1 MKKLFTFF
9 TLTLIAVFT
18 AVSASASE
26 PLVFLNDVDDPATI
40 AEIQDF
46 LVASDDVDGNLTE
59 SITVATDG
67 YTGNETTI
75 GTFDIVFSVTDTA
88 SQTTMFTVTVDNRDI
103 NGPTVDFADYTGD
116 YTILVPL
123 DSTLAE
129 IQAGYIPT
137 SLVIEDAYD
146 GVLTETAIVYDS
158 LVDDPT
164 AIDLTVA
171 GDYPQIIR
179 VTDAAGNET
188 ELEYTIRVTSI
199 VNTPGLVWDDV
210 HGEYTLFG
218 YDLWYYVVGLGAI
231 IAVGYF
237 GFTKKGRKMIGLK

>member
-9 TLTLIAVFT
+9 TLTFIALFT
-18 AVSASASE
+18 AMSADATG

-46 LVASDDVDGNLTE
+46 LVASDDVDGDLTE

-75 GTFDIVFSVTDTA
+75 GTFDIIFSVTDTGA
-88 SQTTMFTVTVDNRDI
+88 QTTMFTVTVDNRDI
-103 NGPTVDFADYTGD
+103 NGPTVDFAEYTGD
-116 YTILVPL
+116 YIILVPL

-129 IQAGYIPT
+129 IQAAYIPQT
-137 SLVIEDAYD
+137 LVIEDAYD
-146 GVLTETAIVYDS
+146 GTLTETAVVYDS

-171 GDYPQIIR
+171 GEYPQIIR
-179 VTDAAGNET
+179 VADAAGNET
-188 ELEYTIRVTSI
+188 ELEYTVRVQNVVS
-199 VNTPGLVWDDV
+199 TPGLVFDPV
-210 HGEYTLFG
+210 HGEYSLFG
-218 YDLWYYVVGLGAI
+218 VEWYYYAGGIALIAI
-231 IAVGYF
+231 LF
-237 GFTKKGRKMIGLK
+237 GTKEGRKLLGFKK